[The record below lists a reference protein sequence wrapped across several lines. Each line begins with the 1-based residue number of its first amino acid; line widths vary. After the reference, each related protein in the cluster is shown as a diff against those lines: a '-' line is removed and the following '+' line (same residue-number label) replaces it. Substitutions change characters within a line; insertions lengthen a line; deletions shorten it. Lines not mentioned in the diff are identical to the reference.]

1 MKKDFITVSPDNGG
15 GGTTQV
21 NVVADPN
28 STFQSRSTTLNFSA
42 GGGVSRAITVNQDGI
57 PLMPVVGLTSLI
69 DKWNGNVTLSFNAT
83 GFSTTSVQNNN
94 GYEKGVSYLSVK
106 MNAQLPSVSEFLDTY
121 WVTRGALLLADSF
134 EDVWPEP
141 WNNGVFMETIYK
153 DKPGAGT
160 KIYYDIVQSDP
171 ENVEISGFTAHY
183 LRMADKNKFSLE
195 YHVLQYVR
203 FYLGNPQDQGEYVCV
218 AEFDFT

>member
-1 MKKDFITVSPDNGG
+1 MG

-21 NVVADPN
+21 SVVADPN

-57 PLMPVVGLTSLI
+57 PLMPVVGLTSLA
-69 DKWNGNVTLSFNAT
+69 DNWNGTVTLSFNAA
-83 GFSTTSVQNNN
+83 GFSTASAQNDN
-94 GYEKGVSYLSVK
+94 GYELGVSYLSVK
-106 MNAQLPSVSEFLDTY
+106 MNAQLPSVSETSDTY

-153 DKPGAGT
+153 DRPGAGT

-171 ENVEISGFTAHY
+171 ENVGISGFTAHY
-183 LRMADKNKFSLE
+183 LRMADKNKFSPE
-195 YHVLQYVR
+195 YHVLQYIR
-203 FYLGNPQDQGEYVCV
+203 FYLGDPERQGEFVCV

>member
-1 MKKDFITVSPDNGG
+1 MS
-15 GGTTQV
+15 
-21 NVVADPN
+21 VVADPN
-28 STFQSRSTTLNFSA
+28 STFQFRSTTLNFSA

-57 PLMPVVGLTSLI
+57 PLMPVVGLTSLA
-69 DKWNGNVTLSFNAT
+69 DNWNGSVTLSFNAT
-83 GFSTTSVQNNN
+83 GFSTASVQNDN
-94 GYEKGVSYLSVK
+94 GYERGVSYLSVK
-106 MNAQLPSVSEFLDTY
+106 MNAQLPSVSEALDTY

-153 DKPGAGT
+153 DRPGAGT

-171 ENVEISGFTAHY
+171 ENVGISGFTAHY
-183 LRMADKNKFSLE
+183 LRMADKNKFSPE

-203 FYLGNPQDQGEYVCV
+203 FYLGDPQFQGEYVCV

>member
-1 MKKDFITVSPDNGG
+1 MGG

-57 PLMPVVGLTSLI
+57 PLIPVVGLTSLA
-69 DKWNGNVTLSFNAT
+69 DNWNGSVTLSFNAT
-83 GFSTTSVQNNN
+83 GFSTDSSQNDN
-94 GYEKGVSYLSVK
+94 GYERGVSYLSVK
-106 MNAQLPSVSEFLDTY
+106 MNAQLPSVSAASDTY

-141 WNNGVFMETIYK
+141 WNNGVFMQTIYK
-153 DKPGAGT
+153 DRPGAGT
-160 KIYYDIVQSDP
+160 KTYYDVVQSDA
-171 ENVEISGFTAHY
+171 ENPGIEGFTAHY
-183 LRMADKNKFSLE
+183 LRMSDAKKFSPE

-203 FYLGNPQDQGEYVCV
+203 FYLGDPDYQGQYVCV